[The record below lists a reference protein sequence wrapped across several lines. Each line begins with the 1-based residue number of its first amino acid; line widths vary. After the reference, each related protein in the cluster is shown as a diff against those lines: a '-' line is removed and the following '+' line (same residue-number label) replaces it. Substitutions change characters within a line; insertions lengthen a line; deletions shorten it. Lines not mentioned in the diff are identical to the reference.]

1 MAVSGGMTD
10 RSAPD
15 LRIRPATA
23 AEADEIR
30 RIVEGAYGHYVAQLG
45 RKPAPM
51 LADYDELIGRGVV
64 RVAVDADDGVIGV
77 IVLWPEPDHLY
88 VDNIAVDPDIRGT
101 GAGSALLAYAD
112 EAARAAGRS
121 EIRLYTNEAMTENL
135 DYYPRR
141 GYTETHRAE
150 ADGYRRVYF
159 SRPVPPTGGGS
170 GGGTA
175 QAGVA

>member
-1 MAVSGGMTD
+1 MTD
-10 RSAPD
+10 SSAPD
-15 LRIRPATA
+15 LRIRPAAA

-30 RIVEGAYGHYVAQLG
+30 RIVDDAYGHYVPRLG

-51 LADYDELIGRGVV
+51 LADYDELIGRGAV
-64 RVAVDADDGVIGV
+64 RVAVDAGDRVIGV

-88 VDNIAVDPDIRGT
+88 VDNIAVDPEIRGT
-101 GAGSALLAYAD
+101 GAGGALLAYAD

-135 DYYPRR
+135 AYYPRR

-159 SRPVPPTGGGS
+159 SRPVPPIGGPP
-170 GGGTA
+170 